1 MYLNASESSVET
13 QPTGNGFTPEYFAP
27 RRAKQPALSVITD
40 ILADDFAEE
49 VSVISL
55 KGKSSIADSILIA
68 TGKAARHLDALA
80 ERIRDAVKSAGYNEP
95 VVEGKG
101 DSGWVLVDAGDII
114 VHLFRADA
122 RKHYNLER
130 MWGATFSAE

>member
-1 MYLNASESSVET
+1 MYLNAFESAAASPHAGT
-13 QPTGNGFTPEYFAP
+13 SFTPEYFAP
-27 RRAKQPALSVITD
+27 RRPKQPALALIED

-114 VHLFRADA
+114 VHLFRAEA